1 MRLASLTHS
10 PIGARFEA
18 MKVQQFLDHHG
29 IARNPFAEEDAQ
41 TDPVFK
47 EFCIESTYHPTW
59 DKVYGDPSEP
69 STSIIFGEK
78 GSGKT
83 AMRLQLARHLEHYN
97 EHHPGRRLF
106 VVHYDDFNP
115 FLDRFRDRRGK
126 RNRRADRV
134 LGQFRLWDHMDAV
147 LSLGVT
153 GLVDRILDVKQP
165 TPAVICTIDPAD
177 VDQLD
182 RHQARD
188 LLLLAACYD
197 QSTAETFKGRWQ
209 RLRRRLKYQTWRSQW
224 QLAVGCIVT
233 VVVIGLAIAALTSSK
248 QAGLPPWWVYL
259 ILIAVGWVPWL
270 WKAWKNWWLARGI
283 LRRMRVGLRE
293 TGALW
298 HVLMQFTPAELS
310 GQPLP
315 NKDSTDDRYE
325 LLMKLQGLLTSLG
338 HPGIIVLV
346 DRLDEPHL
354 VNGSPELMKA
364 LLWPMLDNKFL
375 KHPGLGLK
383 LMLPIELTRFVEREE
398 RDFYQRARLDKQN
411 MIPSFE
417 WTGEA
422 LYDVATARLRACAK
436 PGATPD
442 LAELFDPGLSQQRM
456 IEAFR
461 TLRVPR
467 RLFKF
472 LYSLIAAH
480 CNAYTDQN
488 PEWKISPSRFEST
501 LALTLRDQDAFDRG
515 VGAG

>member
-1 MRLASLTHS
+1 
-10 PIGARFEA
+10 

-47 EFCIESTYHPTW
+47 EHCIESTYHPTW

-83 AMRLQLARHLEHYN
+83 AMRLQLARHLELYN
-97 EHHPGRRLF
+97 ERHPGRRLL
-106 VVHYDDFNP
+106 VIHYDDFNP
-115 FLDRFRDRRGK
+115 FLDRFRDRLSK
-126 RNRRADRV
+126 RNRRVDRV
-134 LGQFRLWDHMDAV
+134 LAQYKLWDHMDAV
-147 LSLGVT
+147 LSLAVT
-153 GLVDRILDVKQP
+153 GLVDRILDVRQP
-165 TPAVICTIDPAD
+165 SQAVVCQLESAH
-177 VDQLD
+177 VDRLD

-197 QSTAETFKGRWQ
+197 QSTAETFKGRWH
-209 RLRRRLKYQTWRSQW
+209 RLRRRLKYQTWQSHW
-224 QLAVGCIVT
+224 QLALGWAWLV
-233 VVVIGLAIAALTSSK
+233 A
-248 QAGLPPWWVYL
+248 WL
-259 ILIAVGWVPWL
+259 ILFLVLWSNGHANSIWPLWLFTFVPFLGFLPWL
-270 WKAWKNWWLARGI
+270 WKAWKNFWLTRGI
-283 LRRMRVGLRE
+283 LARMRVGIRE
-293 TGALW
+293 TNPLRQ
-298 HVLMQFTPAELS
+298 VLMHFSPAELS

-325 LLMKLQGLLTSLG
+325 LLLKLQGLLQSLG
-338 HPGIIVLV
+338 HSGIIVLV
-346 DRLDEPHL
+346 DRVDEPHL
-354 VNGSPELMKA
+354 INGSAELMKA

-375 KHPGLGLK
+375 KHPGVGVK
-383 LMLPIELTRFVEREE
+383 LMLPIELTRFIEREE

-422 LYDVATARLRACAK
+422 LYDVATARLKACAK
-436 PGATPD
+436 PGAHPVLID
-442 LAELFDPGLSQQRM
+442 LFEPGITHSRL
-456 IEAFR
+456 IDAFR

-472 LYSLIAAH
+472 LYTLIASH
-480 CNAYTDQN
+480 CNAHTDQN
-488 PEWKISPSRFEST
+488 PNWKISPTFFEST
-501 LALTLRDQDAFDRG
+501 LALSVRDQDAFDRG